1 VTAPSTGPAAP
12 VSSGAPATGSGTA
25 SAAVASTTSAPGLPP
40 AAPARGPS
48 VALIGSRGIPA
59 RYGGYETLMEELS
72 VRLLARGFRVAVYCR
87 SHSTPSHLSRYRGV
101 ELVVLPTLRT
111 KHLDTPVHTLL
122 SCLHAGARGFDA
134 ALLVNSANALFVPLL
149 AAGGIPTALHV
160 DGIERRRRK
169 WGAFGRAVYAL
180 SERLACILPD
190 ALITDAEV
198 IRRHYLERY
207 GAESSAIA
215 YGVDPRPPAAEGALA
230 RLGLAARRY
239 FLYVS
244 RFEPENNPHQVAAAY
259 RAVGGDLPLVMVGGA
274 PYAGGFIAGFTRG
287 ADPRILFPG
296 PIYGEEYRELLA
308 NALAYVHATEVG
320 GTHPALV
327 EAMGYGNCVVVN
339 DTPENREV
347 AGAAALYFRAAEP
360 GTLAARLEQVRR
372 RPRRA
377 RLAGLAAARRA
388 CRRYSWERVA
398 DQYAALLAKLAAGR

>member
-1 VTAPSTGPAAP
+1 MTTG
-12 VSSGAPATGSGTA
+12 
-25 SAAVASTTSAPGLPP
+25 
-40 AAPARGPS
+40 GPS

-72 VRLLARGFRVAVYCR
+72 VRLLARGFRVTVYCR
-87 SHSTPSHLSRYRGV
+87 SHSTPPRLRRYRGV
-101 ELVVLPTLRT
+101 ELVVLPTVRT

-134 ALLVNSANALFVPLL
+134 ALVVNSANALFLPLL
-149 AAGGIPTALHV
+149 AAGGIPAALHV

-169 WGAFGRAVYAL
+169 WGAVGRAVYAL
-180 SERLACILPD
+180 SERLACVLPD
-190 ALITDAEV
+190 VLITDAEV
-198 IRRHYLERY
+198 IRRHYLDRY
-207 GAESSAIA
+207 GADSAAIA
-215 YGVDPRPPAAEGALA
+215 YGVDPRPPAIPAGGGARA
-230 RLGLAARRY
+230 RLRLAERRY

-274 PYAGGFIAGFTRG
+274 PYAGEFIAGFTRG

-308 NALAYVHATEVG
+308 GALAYVHATEVG

-347 AGAAALYFRAAEP
+347 AGPAGLYFRADAP
-360 GTLAARLEQVRR
+360 ATLAARLEQVRR
-372 RPRRA
+372 HPRRA
-377 RLAGLAAARRA
+377 WLAGRAAARRA
-388 CRRYSWERVA
+388 ARRYSWERVA
-398 DQYAALLAKLAAGR
+398 DRYAELLGSLADRGPARALQ